1 MSFQITDILAHL
13 EENDVCVLDRCDWI
27 FDAHTHHDLYIP
39 IRSVWWILDWIRW
52 HWQRL
57 VSAFSWLKLSRF
69 LIVLITSFNQVNFP
83 NSFRQRDIG
92 LVKYEIKIL
101 FLRLFYPTLL
111 VVITVVQLQM
121 FHKKYLEH
129 LELPSTNPRHD
140 SMVSGIQPSSSVNY
154 GSLEPE
160 SSPSEEQEQRT
171 KSHYTRI
178 NVSDLKNL
186 TTKQVK

>member
-1 MSFQITDILAHL
+1 MVLAMPRVQINFCVKKISQKYSKINRLCLLPCLRMILSFF
-13 EENDVCVLDRCDWI
+13 W
-27 FDAHTHHDLYIP
+27 
-39 IRSVWWILDWIRW
+39 IRSTKII
-52 HWQRL
+52 
-57 VSAFSWLKLSRF
+57 
-69 LIVLITSFNQVNFP
+69 

-92 LVKYEIKIL
+92 LVKYETKIL

-121 FHKKYLEH
+121 FHKKYLER
-129 LELPSTNPRHD
+129 LELPSINARHD

-160 SSPSEEQEQRT
+160 SSPSEEQEQKT